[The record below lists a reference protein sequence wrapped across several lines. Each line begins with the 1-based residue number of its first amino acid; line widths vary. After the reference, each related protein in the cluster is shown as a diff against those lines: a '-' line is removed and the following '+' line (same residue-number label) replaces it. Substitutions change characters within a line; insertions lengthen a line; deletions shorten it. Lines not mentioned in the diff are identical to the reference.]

1 MSSIARNRSRCPK
14 CNQKLSYSAFLRHKN
29 PLVCPCPSAAGVES
43 IPVVDHGLQQYETSI
58 EADANE
64 RFEMQS
70 QLSANSDTDDQ
81 PDTLMKGSN
90 FDTPEQEVCVE
101 DFDVIESEIQVF
113 NDVDDSETPLFL
125 PTDTDTE
132 SNCNQVANSENGHET
147 VQIVTTNAATEAS
160 VQECKSKSSLY
171 DVIIQPFTVGL
182 YIFHLIFRV
191 SDRGINFIL

>member
-113 NDVDDSETPLFL
+113 NDVDDSEM

-132 SNCNQVANSENGHET
+132 SNCNQVANSGNGHET

>member
-29 PLVCPCPSAAGVES
+29 PLVCPCPSAAGVEL
-43 IPVVDHGLQQYETSI
+43 IPIVDHGLQQYETSI

-113 NDVDDSETPLFL
+113 NDVDDSEM

-132 SNCNQVANSENGHET
+132 SNCNQVANSGNGHET